1 MPPGA
6 PSTPGWVYD
15 ASSGYYHDPSTGAYF
30 DQQRGAYH
38 VNGRWVGHAEFT
50 ATRVASAASP
60 QHVVHPSLSRGGV
73 GESAVGGGSANL
85 VHHPAAI
92 PGAAGAAPRSTPG
105 WGASVPAYASSSSG
119 AYDPSGARA
128 SAETNAYDPGG
139 GTGTPAVSAS
149 FVAPAPVVARP
160 TALGQ
165 AAERGDVREC
175 ARLIRS
181 GEDPDAPGPL
191 GNRPLHYAAHEGH
204 GRIVELLLAGER
216 ADANARNNRGATPLH
231 NAAAGGHAECLAAM
245 LRAGADPNALDVD
258 GASPLHVALDRRA
271 IEALLSRGA
280 DPNVRKLTDGRT
292 PLFAA
297 AERGDGWATEAM
309 LAAGASPDA
318 SDGGGRAPLHA
329 TSDWRCAKALA
340 AGGADLEAVD
350 ANGHTP
356 LHVAASEGK
365 AEVVKRLLEAGADPG
380 ARAKPTSRSSD
391 PWGGIGRFA
400 ARGSTAVDLARAAG
414 HAEVTRL
421 LSAGRGG
428 GGGSGHTHTRREGEG
443 GVARMA
449 EKENDGRGSSGAPGA
464 FARGVFGVFSGG
476 GTPRARVSARTGY
489 ALLGLACVV
498 FLAFLVVAGGVVEMR
513 RELAEWREIRAK
525 RAAKAAKAESAA
537 KAKREKE
544 EEAARHRAA
553 ASDAEVARILG
564 CPARVTEEAT
574 RLAEEAK
581 RKGEPKPRKDISAAH
596 RCVLGLGPYAARTGS
611 SAAGSS
617 SGGEGGKGEGS
628 EETCAVCAGFLTSVA
643 EKLRI
648 EMAGKSAVG
657 DAAATAADRLLGTAC
672 AEAEEAGNSRH
683 SKLCDSLLAARREV
697 ARPMGLGVPPGKV
710 CERVARKDPLVCEI
724 KPAKEG
730 DATDDGAGDAAA
742 ADAFK
747 RLSLLV
753 HPDKHRGKRAGDA
766 AKAFRELKKAKDHF
780 DLLARRA
787 AEKKER
793 EEAGM

>member
-1 MPPGA
+1 M
-6 PSTPGWVYD
+6 
-15 ASSGYYHDPSTGAYF
+15 
-30 DQQRGAYH
+30 
-38 VNGRWVGHAEFT
+38 
-50 ATRVASAASP
+50 
-60 QHVVHPSLSRGGV
+60 
-73 GESAVGGGSANL
+73 
-85 VHHPAAI
+85 
-92 PGAAGAAPRSTPG
+92 
-105 WGASVPAYASSSSG
+105 PAYASSSSG

-128 SAETNAYDPGG
+128 SANAYDPGG
-139 GTGTPAVSAS
+139 GTGNPAVSAS

-231 NAAAGGHAECLAAM
+231 KPP
-245 LRAGADPNALDVD
+245 RADTRSAWRRCSARAPIRTRRRDRRRFPRRV
-258 GASPLHVALDRRA
+258 DRRA
-271 IEALLSRGA
+271 IEALLRGA
-280 DPNVRKLTDGRT
+280 DPNVRKPTDGRT
-292 PLFAA
+292 PRPPRRSAGTGGRRRRGWRGRAA
-297 AERGDGWATEAM
+297 GMRAT
-309 LAAGASPDA
+309 AAGARRPRHL
-318 SDGGGRAPLHA
+318 GL
-329 TSDWRCAKALA
+329 AKALA

-428 GGGSGHTHTRREGEG
+428 GGGGGHTHTRRGRGWRREDGGEGERRAGVVRGSRRVRAGRLRGLLRRRNGNAGFRSDGVRFARLGVRRVPRVSGRRGGRRGDASRARGVARDPREARGEGGEG
-443 GVARMA
+443 GVRGEGEAR
-449 EKENDGRGSSGAPGA
+449 E
-464 FARGVFGVFSGG
+464 GG
-476 GTPRARVSARTGY
+476 GGGAGPR
-489 ALLGLACVV
+489 
-498 FLAFLVVAGGVVEMR
+498 GG
-513 RELAEWREIRAK
+513 
-525 RAAKAAKAESAA
+525 
-537 KAKREKE
+537 
-544 EEAARHRAA
+544 
-553 ASDAEVARILG
+553 SDAEVARILG

-611 SAAGSS
+611 SAAGS
-617 SGGEGGKGEGS
+617 GGDGGKGEGS
-628 EETCAVCAGFLTSVA
+628 EETCAVCAGFLTPVA

-753 HPDKHRGKRAGDA
+753 HPDKHRGKQAGDA